1 MNKHPQYQLPEDPH
15 ARHRYEKAMRH
26 VEAAKNKGGSSAE
39 IHELFQRI
47 MQADPFDIERIPT
60 DDAHAV
66 YRSAMIHV
74 KKAKERGASAS
85 ELHAMYR
92 RIMDGTA
99 KGHSIKQ
106 G

>member
-1 MNKHPQYQLPEDPH
+1 
-15 ARHRYEKAMRH
+15 
-26 VEAAKNKGGSSAE
+26 
-39 IHELFQRI
+39 